1 MEYPWTVRTDLSLVR
16 THAMSIASGCLR
28 RLIRGVLVMPVAAA
42 STACLVSRSRATAGS
57 ISFWPQPATARQLAG
72 NVVCVIAAPRRPIS
86 LTIGPL
92 LSCVDVGYH
101 FILVG
106 VVGSTALLTPLC
118 RRSLRSRGPRLRVN
132 ALRGYHTRLDADAL
146 SCNNSITFQ
155 ACTPYVVQQRQELS
169 RMSVWCDLPR
179 VASRYSEGEGL
190 GRHLYFGSTRS
201 KGEGAMG
208 DV

>member
-1 MEYPWTVRTDLSLVR
+1 MYDYPLCVSAELPVHVDLCHSVCCALLLLYLRDTDVEYPWTVRTDLSLVR
-16 THAMSIASGCLR
+16 THAMSIASGCSR
-28 RLIRGVLVMPVAAA
+28 RLIRGVLVMPIAAA

-72 NVVCVIAAPRRPIS
+72 NVACVIAAPRRPIS

-132 ALRGYHTRLDADAL
+132 ALRGYHD
-146 SCNNSITFQ
+146 
-155 ACTPYVVQQRQELS
+155 
-169 RMSVWCDLPR
+169 
-179 VASRYSEGEGL
+179 
-190 GRHLYFGSTRS
+190 
-201 KGEGAMG
+201 
-208 DV
+208 